1 MSTRVGRAGEYLVA
15 CCLEQL
21 GAQIAVVHADNF
33 DLCAWVA
40 DDVFRVEVKTSA
52 DFDQQQ
58 PSTYHFSTRS
68 GRDRRPISH
77 CDVVAF
83 AALNLRRVH
92 FRHVD
97 LVTGTS
103 TRIPSKQFS
112 MQHELDTWLA
122 ATRR

>member
-21 GAQIAVVHADNF
+21 GAQISVVHADNF
-33 DLCAWVA
+33 DLCAWVG

-52 DFDQQQ
+52 DFDAQR
-58 PSTYHFSTRS
+58 PTTFHYKTRS
-68 GRDRRPISH
+68 GRDHRPLSH

-92 FRHVD
+92 FRHVS

-103 TRIPSKQFS
+103 TRIPANQFS
-112 MQHELDTWLA
+112 AQHELDSWLA